1 MLYGDGQISGNN
13 RKKGKKQNFKPSDGY
28 IEKYDFKGQPTVVVR
43 DFDPQVFKHL
53 LEYAHTGSVILQA
66 RTLLGLMNAADHYG
80 LDELKLACIKFMER
94 CVNTDTVCSLLS
106 SAEKYIQY
114 KSTKILV
121 QKMFEFVDQH
131 AEAILALGAF
141 SFLPQ
146 HVVRIVLGRD
156 ELQATETSKFE
167 AAMRWCARYCEER
180 PDMTVKQVFEP
191 FVDVIDFYQ
200 IPAKH
205 LMKRVK
211 PADVVDNAVILN
223 ALAYQADPT
232 SVEHVRLKPRRP
244 HTGSS
249 PSPPMTTSK
258 KHDGSPMF
266 RRVQSS
272 GQPLT
277 KPTADRTRCGSVP
290 PLDPAEEKC
299 LLRGEVHPLRIHTTH
314 SGSLMSISSSGS
326 LKSPSVDSYPDS
338 VSSLEPVAD
347 GDGTVCDSGEG
358 GDLPTPRKVPYN
370 ALDTI
375 VSLSNNK
382 TIEV

>member
-1 MLYGDGQISGNN
+1 MLYGDVNSSSNG
-13 RKKGKKQNFKPSDGY
+13 RKKKKQNFKPSDGY
-28 IEKYDFKGQPTVVVR
+28 IEKYDFKGQLTVVVK
-43 DFDPQVFKHL
+43 DFDPEVFKQL
-53 LEYAHTGSVILQA
+53 VDYSHTGSVILQA
-66 RTLLGLMNAADHYG
+66 RSLLGLMNAADHYG
-80 LDELKLACIKFMER
+80 LDELKLACIRFMER

-156 ELQATETSKFE
+156 ELQATEQSKFE
-167 AAMRWCARYCEER
+167 AAIRWCTRYCEEHQDVPLR
-180 PDMTVKQVFEP
+180 QAFEP

-200 IPAKH
+200 IPARH
-205 LMKRVK
+205 LMKNVK

-232 SVEHVRLKPRRP
+232 SVEHLHLRPRRLYS
-244 HTGSS
+244 GSS
-249 PSPPMTTSK
+249 PSPPLTRPTKPTS
-258 KHDGSPMF
+258 SPMF

-272 GQPLT
+272 GQPLG
-277 KPTADRTRCGSVP
+277 KPSPDRTRCGSVP
-290 PLDPAEEKC
+290 PLDKTEEKMPP
-299 LLRGEVHPLRIHTTH
+299 RGEVHPMRIHTTN
-314 SGSLMSISSSGS
+314 SGSLMSMSSNGS
-326 LKSPSVDSYPDS
+326 MKSVSVDSYAES
-338 VSSLEPVAD
+338 VSSLEPVTD
-347 GDGTVCDSGEG
+347 GDGTICEEDNT
-358 GDLPTPRKVPYN
+358 PTPSKLTYN

-375 VSLSNNK
+375 VTLSTNK